1 MHEAYARC
9 LHELPKLWDVEC
21 ALYAGATLYLG
32 SRASHKL
39 HLSLAIMSCHE
50 GLIVAIAS
58 LLSMTLRR
66 TVAVGLLLHCCTHA
80 QDTHL
85 DKRQCP
91 IMG

>member
-1 MHEAYARC
+1 M
-9 LHELPKLWDVEC
+9 
-21 ALYAGATLYLG
+21 YLG

-66 TVAVGLLLHCCTHA
+66 TVAVGLGTAAHMRKTLTLIRGNAPSWGKVLTLA
-80 QDTHL
+80 G
-85 DKRQCP
+85 
-91 IMG
+91 M